1 MTMDLRWI
9 LILKRI
15 QLGKSSKQLVLTVD
29 PDTVMVVVVVVPD
42 PTLFDLNFGSGV
54 REMVG
59 SEKILSKT

>member
-15 QLGKSSKQLVLTVD
+15 QLGKSSEQLVLTVD
-29 PDTVMVVVVVVPD
+29 LDTVMVVVIVVPD
-42 PTLFDLNFGSGV
+42 PALFDLNFGSGV

-59 SEKILSKT
+59 SDKILSKT